1 MAYLEDLKQ
10 ENQSVK
16 ERYELA
22 IEKVTRVVAGE
33 LEVEENYREYFLK
46 LANMIL
52 LMDKIM
58 KLSDVDNVGN
68 DENESFCLESLPIT
82 KCSIEELERLNQK
95 LYEDIK
101 EEAYETS
108 YGNPSFSVQQ
118 FGLELGQMLSC
129 LYAEMQSAVS
139 FAFGSRYFN
148 VVIRMELFL
157 EILSIFEEKDDE
169 ETLKKNVKSAI
180 YYYACDYREDLSRQ
194 AVRKLVDPD
203 VYFKEKSIVM
213 EADLTDLRYLYFY
226 GLNITE
232 NERKTAMHLNSQS
245 QEKIEAMAR
254 TYTEGLRVG
263 YINGRL
269 DITKKRVVNIRYY
282 IGFERVVREAIKQFE
297 EMGLKPTLYVSS
309 TSPNKQYTYD
319 HRYDKALYYN
329 KTYVDRY
336 MEGAKQE
343 FAERKELAEVYGGPA
358 VIEVYGETPFSPV
371 SKKEALSLSE
381 KQQKLDVEHTRDFS
395 LLTKKC
401 LKAEEYCFTIIAYPI
416 PEIGEDYEEIFDET
430 IKVNTLDVDVYRQ
443 VQETIIDALDK
454 GEYVTIKGKGN
465 NKTNLKVCLQELNN
479 PEKETLFE
487 NCLADVNIPVGEV
500 FTSPKL
506 TGTEGTLHVTEV
518 FLREFKYVDL
528 ELQFKDGKIVE
539 YTCKNFEDEVENKK
553 YIKENLMY
561 QRDTLPIGEFAIGTN
576 TTAYVMG
583 KKYKISDRLPI
594 LIAEKTGPHFAVG
607 DTCFSM
613 SEDVKTYNPNGK
625 QMIAK
630 DNECSILRKTEIE
643 KAYFSC
649 HTDITIPYNE
659 LDTIIVHTKEGEEI
673 VIISDGRF
681 VLSGTEELNK
691 ALDAF
696 EE

>member
-22 IEKVTRVVAGE
+22 IEKISRVVAGE

-46 LANMIL
+46 LADMIL
-52 LMDKIM
+52 LMDKVI
-58 KLSDVDNVGN
+58 KLSDINN
-68 DENESFCLESLPIT
+68 NENEVFCLKSLPIT
-82 KCSIEELERLNQK
+82 KCSIEELESLNKQ
-95 LYEDIK
+95 LYEDIRV
-101 EEAYETS
+101 EAYETS

-157 EILSIFEEKDDE
+157 EILSIFEEKE
-169 ETLKKNVKSAI
+169 EEELLKKNVKSAI

-203 VYFKEKSIVM
+203 AYFKEKAIVM
-213 EADLTDLRYLYFY
+213 DADLTDLRYLYFY

-232 NERKTAMHLNSQS
+232 NERKTAMHLNSQP

-269 DITKKRVVNIRYY
+269 DITKKRVVNIRYH

-297 EMGLKPTLYVSS
+297 EIGLKPTLYVNS

-416 PEIGEDYEEIFDET
+416 PEIGDDYEEIFDET
-430 IKVNTLDVDVYRQ
+430 IKVNTLDVDLYRQ

-465 NKTNLKVCLQELNN
+465 NKTDLKVCLQELKN

-539 YTCKNFEDEVENKK
+539 YTCKNFEEEAENKK
-553 YIKENLMY
+553 YIKENLMH

-583 KKYKISDRLPI
+583 KKYNISDRLPI

-691 ALDAF
+691 ALDVF